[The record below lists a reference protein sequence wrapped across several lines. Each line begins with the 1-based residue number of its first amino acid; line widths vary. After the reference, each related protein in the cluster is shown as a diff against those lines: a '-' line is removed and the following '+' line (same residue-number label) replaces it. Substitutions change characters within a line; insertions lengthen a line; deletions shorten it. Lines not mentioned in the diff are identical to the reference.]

1 MRINHPMTD
10 KYTQLAKA
18 NGGKRAEDFEKT
30 IRKDDNIDIFDLM
43 NWTIVARQHDFHQY
57 DGFWQIYAQNEF
69 TEELVQYLVDAIEH
83 GTLDSGRVDTSYQRE
98 STVCLLHCNSKDH
111 EAMRTLLK
119 YMIETNKVP
128 KTKAG
133 KLYNISYKFNAQSQA
148 GLTGDK
154 FVALIKLED
163 FVDLHTGEFLDEK

>member
-18 NGGKRAEDFEKT
+18 NGGKRAEDFE
-30 IRKDDNIDIFDLM
+30 IHKDDDIEIYDLAS
-43 NWTIVARQHDFHQY
+43 WTFVERDSVIQDF
-57 DGFWQIYAQNEF
+57 DGFWQIYAPKEF
-69 TEELVQYLVDAIEH
+69 TEELIQYLADAISDGALE
-83 GTLDSGRVDTSYQRE
+83 SCRVDTSYQLDT
-98 STVCLLHCNSKDH
+98 TVCLLHCNSKDRN
-111 EAMRTLLK
+111 AMKDILK
-119 YMIETNKVP
+119 YLMATNKIP

-163 FVDLHTGEFLDEK
+163 FVDLYTGEFLDEK